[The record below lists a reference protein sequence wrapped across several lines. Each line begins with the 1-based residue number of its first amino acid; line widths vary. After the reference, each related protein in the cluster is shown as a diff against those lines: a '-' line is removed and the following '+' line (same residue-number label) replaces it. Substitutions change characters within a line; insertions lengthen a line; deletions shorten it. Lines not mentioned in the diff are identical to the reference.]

1 MQAEATTDAEALE
14 RGITALWTM
23 LLRGTSSEVS
33 RTALSVL
40 ARVRDAG
47 PQRVTALA
55 THESVAQPM
64 MTALVGRLQARGLV
78 ERGEEPGD
86 GRAVRVAITA
96 AGLEALGAR
105 RAERSAPARR
115 PPARPVGGGSRR
127 HPRGAAGARPPDR
140 LNRTGA
146 SDT

>member
-1 MQAEATTDAEALE
+1 MQAEAPTEAEALE

-55 THESVAQPM
+55 THESVAQPT

-105 RAERSAPARR
+105 RAERSALLDARLCALSTEDRAAILAALPAL
-115 PPARPVGGGSRR
+115 
-127 HPRGAAGARPPDR
+127 DR
-140 LNRTGA
+140 LTA
-146 SDT
+146 